1 MLSAWLLT
9 LALSGGPALPV
20 ATAHGQATRAPFDS
34 TRVEPV
40 LPEHSRGRSALAGAW
55 NVTAAP
61 LLTPRTARILAAGAV
76 LTGGALLIEDP
87 ERTAR
92 ALEQPGLD
100 QASDFGNLYGN
111 GVTLGS
117 GVLVLLAIGAGAH
130 NARCLAAGTDAV
142 RALGAA
148 YVAVGALKLAV
159 RRTRPDGG
167 SYSFP
172 SGHTAGAFAIA
183 PVLADHFGRKVGYPA
198 YALAVMTGLG
208 RLEDRRHYL
217 SDVVFGAALGTA
229 AGVAFSGSHS
239 AGAPALSVTLHGGQ
253 PALTLRF

>member
-1 MLSAWLLT
+1 MRTAGA
-9 LALSGGPALPV
+9 AL
-20 ATAHGQATRAPFDS
+20 DS
-34 TRVEPV
+34 TRVERTSD
-40 LPEHSRGRSALAGAW
+40 ERTRARSVFASAW

-87 ERTAR
+87 ESTAR

-100 QASDFGNLYGN
+100 QASDLGNLYGN

-130 NARCLAAGTDAV
+130 DARCLAAGTDAV

-148 YVAVGALKLAV
+148 YASVGVLKLAV

-172 SGHTAGAFAIA
+172 SGHSAGAFAIA
-183 PVLADHFGRKVGYPA
+183 PVLADHFGWKVGCPA

-208 RLEDRRHYL
+208 RLEDRKHYL

-229 AGVAFSGSHS
+229 AGVAFSGSHA
-239 AGAPALSVTLHGGQ
+239 AGAPALSVTLQGGQ